1 MVNLVAGLESMIKVL
16 FFANLRDFAQTDS
29 IQVDSSQINDIRS
42 LVSALGEVL
51 PSALIDALADES
63 AMVSVD
69 HRYAGWEAELHDG
82 AEVGFLPPVSG
93 G

>member
-1 MVNLVAGLESMIKVL
+1 MIRVL
-16 FFANLRDFAQTDS
+16 FFANLRDAAGLDS
-29 IQVDSSQINDIRS
+29 YEIESDGITNIRE
-42 LVSALGEVL
+42 LVAKLGKIL
-51 PSALIDALADES
+51 PSELSEALEDES

-69 HRYAGWEAELHDG
+69 HKYAGWDAPVGDR

>member
-1 MVNLVAGLESMIKVL
+1 MIKVL
-16 FFANLRDFAQTDS
+16 FFANLRDLAGTDVFEIGAEGIS
-29 IQVDSSQINDIRS
+29 NVRE
-42 LVSALGEVL
+42 LVAAFSEKLPDELGAAL
-51 PSALIDALADES
+51 SDES

-69 HRYAGWEAELHDG
+69 HKYAGWDATLCDG